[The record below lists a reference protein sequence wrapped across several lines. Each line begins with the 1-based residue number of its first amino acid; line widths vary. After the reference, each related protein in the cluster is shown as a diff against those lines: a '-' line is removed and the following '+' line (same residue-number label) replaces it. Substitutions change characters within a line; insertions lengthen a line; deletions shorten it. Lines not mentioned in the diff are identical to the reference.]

1 MEDRIRSALA
11 DFLGAGEA
19 TSARLTNLG
28 GHASL
33 RIYWRVRFDEGVG
46 PRDEHTLMAMVLPED
61 FELDSSDEVTNGAAP
76 SELPFVNVQR
86 FLQALH
92 VPVPQIDHV
101 DMDLG
106 VVLLEDLGDE
116 MLEDAYLRIIDDFG
130 QDFAHRREPT
140 EQLYHGAI
148 NLLVDLQR
156 KCLRLHLE
164 SDPLDAP
171 RTIATERSFDHKLLR
186 WELDHYTEWGLEKH
200 YEEALPPERMQELE
214 ECFERLLAEILE
226 LPQTLSLRDMQS
238 RNLMIKHE
246 RLVAIDFQD
255 ALMGPFVYDLVALL
269 RDSYVEL
276 PFLLVNRLVR
286 HYITQGRAAG
296 LPWCDEDAPV
306 HRAFHLVTVQRKL
319 KDAGRFV
326 FLDKVKGNPGFMP
339 YYEPSIGYVRHAL
352 EVLEEYEDLRD
363 LIAEF
368 EPAWHG

>member
-1 MEDRIRSALA
+1 MEDRIRAALS
-11 DFLGAGEA
+11 DFLGAELA
-19 TSARLTNLG
+19 SSARLTNLG

-33 RIYWRVRFDEGVG
+33 RIYWRVRFSKGIG

-61 FELDSSDEVTNGAAP
+61 FELGSSDEATGGDTP

-86 FLQALH
+86 FLDALH
-92 VPVPQIDHV
+92 VPVPDIDHV

-106 VVLLEDLGDE
+106 VLLIEDLGDE
-116 MLEDAYLRIIDDFG
+116 MLEHAYLKIIDDFG
-130 QDFAHRREPT
+130 EDFAHRRAPT

-148 NLLVDLQR
+148 NLIVDLQR
-156 KCLRLHLE
+156 KCLQLE
-164 SDPLDAP
+164 LEPDSMDAP
-171 RTIATERSFDHKLLR
+171 PTLATERGFDHELLR

-200 YEEALPPERMQELE
+200 YEEPIPTERMEE
-214 ECFERLLAEILE
+214 FGECFERLLAELE
-226 LPQTLSLRDMQS
+226 ALPKTLVLRDVQS
-238 RNLMIKHE
+238 RNLMMKHE

-255 ALMGPFVYDLVALL
+255 ALMGPFIYDLVALL

-276 PFLLVNRLVR
+276 PFLLVNRLIN
-286 HYITQGRAAG
+286 HYIAQGRAAG

-326 FLDKVKGNPGFMP
+326 FIDKVKGNPDFMP
-339 YYEPSIGYVRHAL
+339 YYEPSIGYVRQAL
-352 EVLEEYEDLRD
+352 EMLPEYEDLCD

-368 EPAWHG
+368 EPAWHE